1 MLWIGLREQDGKFLP
16 SITTYR
22 IKLPQLLVEDGGHLP
37 QDFVSEQMSKFVV
50 QALELVDINHDH
62 GHAGA
67 ESPGA
72 FNFFGNAQ
80 LKEAAIENSGETVQ
94 IRQLFDSFHIVCI
107 LNSSS
112 ADIGYRLQ

>member
-1 MLWIGLREQDGKFLP
+1 MLRIGLREQDGKFFS
-16 SITTYR
+16 SITAYH

-72 FNFFGNAQ
+72 FNFFGDPQ
-80 LKEAAIENSGETVQ
+80 FKETSIENSSEPIK
-94 IRQLFDSFHIVCI
+94 IRQLFD
-107 LNSSS
+107 
-112 ADIGYRLQ
+112 